1 MRGRVNLYFVN
12 TQPNLIMEYLLLIHI
27 LAGTIALLATVFAIF
42 SEKGKRIHISAG
54 RTYYWGMVG
63 IFLTAL
69 PMSII
74 NKEIFLFLVAFFSFY
89 LAFAGRR
96 FAQNR
101 TGIASRI
108 DWIAVGLMIFTGI
121 GMCVL
126 AVFYVIDSNSLYI
139 TLLVFGLI
147 SIVIGLTDYKTHK
160 HQEAIGKKRIARHLT
175 NMLAG
180 TIAVV
185 TAFLV
190 VNVDMEPQWLPWIL
204 PTVVIVPVINWW
216 NSKVM
221 K

>member
-1 MRGRVNLYFVN
+1 
-12 TQPNLIMEYLLLIHI
+12 MEILLPIHI
-27 LAGTIALLATVFAIF
+27 LAGTIALFAAAFAIC
-42 SEKGKRIHISAG
+42 SEKGKKIHITAG
-54 RTYYWGMVG
+54 KTYYWGMVG

-74 NKEIFLFLVAFFSFY
+74 NKEISLFLVAFFSFY

-101 TGIASRI
+101 TGVASRI
-108 DWIAVGLMIFTGI
+108 DWIAVGLMIVTGI
-121 GMCVL
+121 GMWLL
-126 AVFYVIDSNSLYI
+126 AIFYFIDSNSDYI
-139 TLLVFGLI
+139 VLFFFGFI
-147 SIVIGLTDYKTHK
+147 SIVLGYTDYKTHK
-160 HQEAIGKKRIARHLT
+160 HQEATGKKRIARHLS

-185 TAFLV
+185 TAVLV

-204 PTVVIVPVINWW
+204 PTVILVPVISWW
-216 NSKVM
+216 NWKVM

>member
-1 MRGRVNLYFVN
+1 
-12 TQPNLIMEYLLLIHI
+12 
-27 LAGTIALLATVFAIF
+27 
-42 SEKGKRIHISAG
+42 
-54 RTYYWGMVG
+54 MVG

-74 NKEIFLFLVAFFSFY
+74 NKEIFLFLIAFFSFY

-101 TGIASRI
+101 TGIASKI
-108 DWIAVGLMIFTGI
+108 DWIAVGLMIVTGI

-126 AVFYVIDSNSLYI
+126 ALFYVIESNSHYI
-139 TLLVFGLI
+139 TLLLFGFI
-147 SIVIGLTDYKTHK
+147 SIAIGFTDYKTYK
-160 HQEAIGKKRIARHLT
+160 HQEAIGQKRIARHLT

-185 TAFLV
+185 TAVLV
-190 VNVDMEPQWLPWIL
+190 VNVDIEPVWIWWVL
-204 PTVVIVPVINWW
+204 PTALIVPFIVWW
-216 NSKVM
+216 NFKIM

>member
-1 MRGRVNLYFVN
+1 
-12 TQPNLIMEYLLLIHI
+12 MEFLLPLHI
-27 LAGTIALLATVFAIF
+27 LAGTIALLATIFAIC
-42 SEKGKRIHISAG
+42 SEKGKKIHIISG

-74 NKEIFLFLVAFFSFY
+74 NKEIFLFLIAFFSFY

-101 TGIASRI
+101 TGIASKI
-108 DWIAVGLMIFTGI
+108 DWIAVGLMIVTGI

-126 AVFYVIDSNSLYI
+126 ALFYVIKSNSHYI
-139 TLLVFGLI
+139 TLLLFGFI
-147 SIVIGLTDYKTHK
+147 SLAIGFTDYKTYK
-160 HQEAIGKKRIARHLT
+160 HQEAIGQKRIARHLT

-185 TAFLV
+185 TAVLV
-190 VNVDMEPQWLPWIL
+190 VNVDMEPQWLPWVL
-204 PTVVIVPVINWW
+204 PTIIIVPVINWW
-216 NSKVM
+216 NWKVM

>member
-1 MRGRVNLYFVN
+1 M
-12 TQPNLIMEYLLLIHI
+12 MEILLPIHI
-27 LAGTIALLATVFAIF
+27 LAGTIALFAAAFAIC
-42 SEKGKRIHISAG
+42 SEKGKKIHITAG

-74 NKEIFLFLVAFFSFY
+74 NKEISLFLVAFFSFY

-101 TGIASRI
+101 TGVASRI
-108 DWIAVGLMIFTGI
+108 DWIAVGLMIVTGI
-121 GMCVL
+121 GMWLL
-126 AVFYVIDSNSLYI
+126 AIFYFIDSNSDYI
-139 TLLVFGLI
+139 VLFFFGFI
-147 SIVIGLTDYKTHK
+147 SIVLGYTDYKTHK
-160 HQEAIGKKRIARHLT
+160 HQEATGKKRIARHLS

-185 TAFLV
+185 TAVLV
-190 VNVDMEPQWLPWIL
+190 VNVNMEPQWLPWIL
-204 PTVVIVPVINWW
+204 PTVILVPVISWW
-216 NSKVM
+216 NWKVM